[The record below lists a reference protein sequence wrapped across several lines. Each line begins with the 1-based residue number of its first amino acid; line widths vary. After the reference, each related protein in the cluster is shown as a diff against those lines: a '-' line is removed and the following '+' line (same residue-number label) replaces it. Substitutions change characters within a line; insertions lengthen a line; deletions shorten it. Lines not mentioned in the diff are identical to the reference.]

1 MDKARIA
8 IVEHQKNNPDDK
20 NLNHAWQELWVCQ
33 GSDWYWWYGEPNDSG
48 QDDIFDHLFREHLK
62 NIYKLIKQPIPDYL
76 EKPLTEFTEIGSR
89 HPMAP
94 IENFALTGTDP
105 FDKWSNCGCLDIPA
119 PPTMQ
124 EKRFL
129 NKICFGYDEKNLYLR
144 FDVNKFILDKN
155 NQFKDFNQ
163 IYIYLKN
170 KTNTVFNS
178 SPIRVVNK
186 TETILPLLKENYNSE
201 VKLTLFKNYHFNAQ
215 LSQATKDNLWVLQI
229 KNNIEHIFKDFIEI
243 KIPFEDLR
251 IKNGEVVEFIIIQG
265 PLGIVDDFHPQNSL
279 LSVLRPANI
288 CVEN

>member
-1 MDKARIA
+1 
-8 IVEHQKNNPDDK
+8 
-20 NLNHAWQELWVCQ
+20 
-33 GSDWYWWYGEPNDSG
+33 
-48 QDDIFDHLFREHLK
+48 
-62 NIYKLIKQPIPDYL
+62 
-76 EKPLTEFTEIGSR
+76 
-89 HPMAP
+89 
-94 IENFALTGTDP
+94 
-105 FDKWSNCGCLDIPA
+105 
-119 PPTMQ
+119 
-124 EKRFL
+124 
-129 NKICFGYDEKNLYLR
+129 
-144 FDVNKFILDKN
+144 
-155 NQFKDFNQ
+155 
-163 IYIYLKN
+163 
-170 KTNTVFNS
+170 
-178 SPIRVVNK
+178 VNK